1 MVAKSVTDSVCDLRF
16 GQVGIANV
24 RVTGNNPAALQ
35 AALAERVHKAP
46 QLFARAAVV
55 LDLGH
60 LQEDIDRDACAA
72 LLDAVRAAGMLPVAL
87 AYGTRHIEALAQA
100 LGLPLIAKFRAA
112 YEPALADTAATP
124 APAPEPA
131 PMPRRARAAEAEA
144 APAAVSPA
152 AASAPTLHHAQAVRS
167 GQQVYAEARDL
178 VVTANV
184 AAGAEVISDGSIHIY
199 GSLRG
204 RALAGAG
211 GNEQA
216 RIYCQ
221 SFHADLVS
229 IAGRYRNFEEIPGD
243 LEGRAV
249 QCWLEGEK
257 LLIARLDH

>member
-1 MVAKSVTDSVCDLRF
+1 MAAKPAGDSVCDLRF

-24 RVTGNNPAALQ
+24 RVTGNDPAALQ

-60 LQEDIDRDACAA
+60 LPQDIDRDATAA

-87 AYGTRHIEALAQA
+87 AYGTRHIEALAEA
-100 LGLPLIAKFRAA
+100 LNLPLIAKFRAA
-112 YEPALADTAATP
+112 YEPAQANTAA
-124 APAPEPA
+124 AAAPESTPT
-131 PMPRRARAAEAEA
+131 PRRARAAEAEV
-144 APAAVSPA
+144 APAAVVSPT

-221 SFHADLVS
+221 TFHAELVS
-229 IAGRYRNFEEIPGD
+229 IAGRYRTFEEIPDD

-257 LLIARLDH
+257 LLIARLDR

>member
-1 MVAKSVTDSVCDLRF
+1 MAAKSVTDSVCDLRF

-112 YEPALADTAATP
+112 YEPALADTAA

-144 APAAVSPA
+144 APAAT
-152 AASAPTLHHAQAVRS
+152 SAPTLHHAQAVRS

>member
-1 MVAKSVTDSVCDLRF
+1 MATKSSTESVCDLRF

-24 RVTGNNPAALQ
+24 RVTSNDPAALQ
-35 AALAERVHKAP
+35 AALAERVRKAP

-72 LLDAVRAAGMLPVAL
+72 LLEAVRAAGMLPVAL
-87 AYGTRHIEALAQA
+87 AYGTRHVEALAAA
-100 LGLPLIAKFRAA
+100 LDLPLVAKFRAA
-112 YEPALADTAATP
+112 YEPAPAGGAT
-124 APAPEPA
+124 APAPEPTPA
-131 PMPRRARAAEAEA
+131 PRRARAAAAEP
-144 APAAVSPA
+144 APAAAITPA
-152 AASAPTLHHAQAVRS
+152 TAAPTLHHAQTVRS

-178 VVTANV
+178 VITANV

-229 IAGRYRNFEEIPGD
+229 IAGRYRNFEKIPDD
-243 LEGRAV
+243 LEGHAV

-257 LLIARLDH
+257 LLIARLDR

>member
-1 MVAKSVTDSVCDLRF
+1 DLRF

-24 RVTGNNPAALQ
+24 RVTRNDPAALQ

-60 LQEDIDRDACAA
+60 LPQDIGRDATAA

-87 AYGTRHIEALAQA
+87 AYGTRHIEALAEA
-100 LGLPLIAKFRAA
+100 LNLPLIAKFRAV
-112 YEPALADTAATP
+112 YEPAQANTAA
-124 APAPEPA
+124 AAAPEPA
-131 PMPRRARAAEAEA
+131 PAPVARGTREAD
-144 APAAVSPA
+144 PTPA

-221 SFHADLVS
+221 TFHAELVS
-229 IAGRYRNFEEIPGD
+229 IAGRYRTFEEIPDD

-257 LLIARLDH
+257 LRIARLDR

>member
-1 MVAKSVTDSVCDLRF
+1 MVAKSVIDSVCDLRF

-112 YEPALADTAATP
+112 YEPALADTAA

-131 PMPRRARAAEAEA
+131 PMPRRADAV
-144 APAAVSPA
+144 PAAVSPA

>member
-112 YEPALADTAATP
+112 YEPALADTAA

-131 PMPRRARAAEAEA
+131 PMPRRARAAEAEV
-144 APAAVSPA
+144 APAAVVSPT

-221 SFHADLVS
+221 TFHAELVS
-229 IAGRYRNFEEIPGD
+229 IAGRYRTFEEIPDD

-257 LLIARLDH
+257 LLIARLDR

>member
-112 YEPALADTAATP
+112 YEPALADTAAAP

-131 PMPRRARAAEAEA
+131 PMPRRTRAAEAEA

-221 SFHADLVS
+221 TFHADLVS
-229 IAGRYRNFEEIPGD
+229 IAGRYRNLEEIPDD

-257 LLIARLDH
+257 LLIARLDR

>member
-1 MVAKSVTDSVCDLRF
+1 MATKSLADSVCDLRF

-112 YEPALADTAATP
+112 YEPAPAGGAT

-131 PMPRRARAAEAEA
+131 PAPRRARAAAAEP
-144 APAAVSPA
+144 APAAAIAPA
-152 AASAPTLHHAQAVRS
+152 TAAPTLHHAQTVRS

-229 IAGRYRNFEEIPGD
+229 IAGRYRNFEEIPDD

>member
-1 MVAKSVTDSVCDLRF
+1 
-16 GQVGIANV
+16 
-24 RVTGNNPAALQ
+24 
-35 AALAERVHKAP
+35 
-46 QLFARAAVV
+46 
-55 LDLGH
+55 
-60 LQEDIDRDACAA
+60 
-72 LLDAVRAAGMLPVAL
+72 MLPVAL

-112 YEPALADTAATP
+112 YEPALADTAA

-144 APAAVSPA
+144 APAAV
-152 AASAPTLHHAQAVRS
+152 SAPTLHHAQAVRS

-229 IAGRYRNFEEIPGD
+229 IAGRYRNFEEIPDD